1 MKQKDLETS
10 IALALWLLIFVGY
23 TIFISLCRMG
33 VINVCA
39 N

>member
-10 IALALWLLIFVGY
+10 IAIALWAILLTIY
-23 TIFISLCRMG
+23 TVFLCLCRMG

>member
-1 MKQKDLETS
+1 MKQKDLDTS
-10 IALALWLLIFVGY
+10 IALAIWAVVLVIY
-23 TIFISLCRMG
+23 TVFLCLCRMG